1 MSCPQG
7 QRPRSDERHE
17 AHLAHTSYI
26 RQSLRAPEKA
36 KTASELYESRSLD
49 DLFLPATE
57 EDLWKK
63 IYGFEPTDIPPG
75 DWAHTVIY
83 ETDEH
88 KAVREVGG
96 ISAHFGRTRY
106 WHAHRASSGA
116 DSRTKNVV
124 RPERPQNRTKIGT
137 AFPK

>member
-1 MSCPQG
+1 METAIPG
-7 QRPRSDERHE
+7 
-17 AHLAHTSYI
+17 
-26 RQSLRAPEKA
+26 KA
-36 KTASELYESRSLD
+36 RISASPRSLD
-49 DLFLPATE
+49 DLFLPATEEDLPATE

-83 ETDEH
+83 ETDER